1 MRRSTPV
8 VLVTIGL
15 LALLLSYVVYM
26 QRVVAELG
34 HEARR
39 TAELFSKVY
48 GATATPSPQ
57 GSAAVQLEMLAA
69 LREFG
74 VPIIVTDSSGRATAV
89 DNLPFEHNDIGDPRI
104 AAYIDVLDRENPP
117 VGDTAFVLVHFG
129 KTKLVEGLEVIPLL
143 QVALLGIL
151 IVVGVMVLRTRSR
164 AERERVWAGMAR
176 EAAHQLGTPLSSLHG
191 WVELLRERAGD
202 DPSLSSALP
211 HISGD
216 VDRLERVAHRFE
228 RIGRSPR
235 RDPVDVADVVA
246 QVSAYYA
253 ARTPTLANAIAIDL
267 QRPDGA
273 LEIPGDRV
281 LLEWAVES
289 LVKNA
294 VDALSGQG
302 GAISLTVSPSAGS
315 GATIRVADTGP
326 GIPRELRAKVFAP
339 GFSTKEGG
347 WGIGLA
353 LAKRIVEEGHDG
365 RLRLVQS
372 DRGAVFEVILPG

>member
-48 GATATPSPQ
+48 GATATASPQ